1 MDEKKIY
8 SVKDRSLLFVL
19 QKDVLQ
25 HTWLVKRTR
34 FHLKELVTSNIPY
47 NNKKNHDNY
56 PIKNNISI
64 TYCYLFPSCVIAYS
78 YNRIDK
84 PRNKRIIRWS
94 FSYIQVCNC
103 FFTLTTRTAV
113 PLFFIISAYLFFIKY
128 NNTVTNIENKIKAR
142 IRHLLQPIIIWTTI
156 YLLLYYITQ
165 QIPYTASLFSN
176 NNLLIADYGWKD
188 FIGAYSG
195 IFNKGFMF
203 AGQFWFLRNLFIMCL
218 FAPLIWYL
226 FKYTKVYGLLV
237 ISVIWLFH
245 EQLRVNV
252 FTIDTIFFFTLGAWI
267 ALNTCNIEKF
277 LDLKAKWFYPI
288 YIITFIATVIL
299 KENVFHHFFYLTCI
313 FSGTIC
319 ISHICYTLIKKGKG
333 DFLVRLSAGSYF
345 CFLLHQQI
353 LMFVKRALYK
363 LIKPDS
369 DLSMLLLYFLIPC
382 IIITICYII
391 FNYLN
396 KYHPALLA
404 ILTGTKKSTS
414 KVIAHGSW

>member
-1 MDEKKIY
+1 MTTILSKTISALRTILCFQVVLLHTAITGLTSQEISASYDGPLAIY
-8 SVKDRSLLFVL
+8 KY
-19 QKDVLQ
+19 
-25 HTWLVKRTR
+25 
-34 FHLKELVTSNIPY
+34 VT
-47 NNKKNHDNY
+47 
-56 PIKNNISI
+56 
-64 TYCYLFPSCVIAYS
+64 V
-78 YNRIDK
+78 
-84 PRNKRIIRWS
+84 
-94 FSYIQVCNC
+94 

-128 NNTVTNIENKIKAR
+128 NNTVTNIEKKIKAR

-414 KVIAHGSW
+414 KVIAHGS